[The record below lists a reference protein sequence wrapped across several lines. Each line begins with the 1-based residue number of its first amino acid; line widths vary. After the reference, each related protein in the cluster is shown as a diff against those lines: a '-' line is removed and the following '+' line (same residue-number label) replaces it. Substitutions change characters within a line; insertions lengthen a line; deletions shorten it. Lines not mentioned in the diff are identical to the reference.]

1 MNNLFYYSHNILGQ
15 YPIEALKAH
24 IVDSLEQFNTIDIMQ
39 GGNNGIWTKDDGCW
53 VIYFLFYPS
62 CQKPSSIAFKITV
75 TQIDSLLSHTS
86 VFSMR
91 ADKAE
96 NKLIQDIDAE
106 SLLSNRKEL
115 DSLFAVFSKTVDD
128 KFAERNFFAKNYG
141 KEVLDEYEESN
152 PIASIILIV
161 AAIIIAGLSIA
172 LGLVFGF

>member
-39 GGNNGIWTKDDGCW
+39 GGNNGIWTKDADGCW

-96 NKLIQDIDAE
+96 NKLIQDIDAD

-115 DSLFAVFSKTVDD
+115 DSLFALFSKTVDGN
-128 KFAERNFFAKNYG
+128 FAERNFFAKNYG
-141 KEVLDEYEESN
+141 KEMVDEYKESA
-152 PIASIILIV
+152 PVASIVLIV
-161 AAIIIAGLSIA
+161 AAAIIGLCCIV
-172 LGLVFGF
+172 LGLVY